1 MLQPIRRQARVPFLT
16 LVAVA
21 LAALATLVSI
31 SLARITTSSA
41 TRNEAA
47 ISTLVRTDVVSVE
60 RPVVPAPTDKTGCS
74 TATYVSGDLAGDA
87 SPTEV
92 YAAMCA
98 KP

>member
-1 MLQPIRRQARVPFLT
+1 MIQPLRRQARIPL
-16 LVAVA
+16 LA
-21 LAALATLVSI
+21 LAAVALATLVSI

-47 ISTLVRTDVVSVE
+47 IPTIVRTDAVSVE
-60 RPVVPAPTDKTGCS
+60 RPAVQASTDKAGCS
-74 TATYVSGDLAGDA
+74 TATYVSGDLAGDT

-98 KP
+98 RP